1 MKQAHRIFNVV
12 GARPQII
19 KSAALSRVLRE
30 HYGGLVEEVMVHSGQ
45 HYDRIMSDVFFDE
58 MEIPRPNHH
67 LHVGS
72 GTHGRQTGEMMRG
85 MEDLILSENPRL
97 VLVYG
102 DTNTTLAAALAS
114 AKLKVPVAHV
124 EAGLRSYNKYMPE
137 EINRVLCDHVSTLLF
152 TPTRQAEINLARE
165 GIVHSGE
172 EPFDMDHPAVVHT
185 GDVMFDNALYYGRE
199 GKGNSR
205 VLDRLDIRDKPYV
218 LATLHRDMNTDDPGR
233 LQAIMA
239 TLLELAEK
247 EKITVVIPLHPR
259 TRKMMAE
266 FRMGKSMDTS
276 QWFRITDP
284 VSYLEMIA
292 LEKNARLIM
301 TDSGGVQKEAHFF
314 RKACIVFR
322 KETEWVEL
330 VNHGTAR
337 LADAS
342 PEKIREA
349 WVLFRNQKNLDF
361 PPFYGEGNAASLIA
375 ETILRFLEREK
386 ST

>member
-1 MKQAHRIFNVV
+1 MNQTHRIFNVV

-19 KSAALSRVLRE
+19 KAAALSRALRE
-30 HYGGLVEEVMVHSGQ
+30 HYAGLLEEVMVHSGQ
-45 HYDRIMSDVFFDE
+45 HYDRNMSDVFFEE
-58 MEIPRPNHH
+58 MGIPRPAHH

-85 MEDLILSENPRL
+85 MEDLIRSENPRL
-97 VLVYG
+97 VVVYG
-102 DTNTTLAAALAS
+102 DTNTTLAAALAA

-124 EAGLRSYNKYMPE
+124 EAGLRSFNKYMPE

-152 TPTRQAEINLARE
+152 TPSRQAEINLARE

-172 EPFDMDHPAVVHT
+172 EPFDIDHPAVVHT

-199 GKGNSR
+199 DTGDSR

-233 LQAIMA
+233 LQAVLG
-239 TLLELAEK
+239 TLLEIAEK

-259 TRKMMAE
+259 TRKMIAE
-266 FRMGKSMDTS
+266 FRMGKSTASS

-284 VSYLEMIA
+284 VSYLEMIT

-314 RKACIVFR
+314 KKACIVFR

-330 VNHGTAR
+330 VNHGTAC
-337 LADAS
+337 LVDAS

-349 WVLFRNQKNLDF
+349 WDLFRDQNNLDF

-375 ETILRFLEREK
+375 GTILRFLERGK
-386 ST
+386 SS

>member
-1 MKQAHRIFNVV
+1 MKPAHRIFNVV

-19 KSAALSRVLRE
+19 KSAALSRALRE
-30 HYGGLVEEVMVHSGQ
+30 HYGGLMEEVMVHSGQ
-45 HYDRIMSDVFFDE
+45 HYDKKMSDVFFDE
-58 MEIPRPNHH
+58 MGIPRPDHH

-102 DTNTTLAAALAS
+102 DTNTTLATALAS

-124 EAGLRSYNKYMPE
+124 EAGLRSYNKSMPE

-205 VLDRLDIRDKPYV
+205 VIDRLDIRDKPYV
-218 LATLHRDMNTDDPGR
+218 LVTLHRDMNTDDPGR
-233 LQAIMA
+233 LQAIMG
-239 TLLELAEK
+239 TLLKLAED

-266 FRMGKSMDTS
+266 FRMGKSMDSS

-330 VNHGTAR
+330 VSHGTAR
-337 LADAS
+337 LVDAS

-349 WVLFRNQKNLDF
+349 WELFRNQKNLDF

-375 ETILRFLEREK
+375 GTILRFLEREK